1 MNAITTTSGGNV
13 LVPEN
18 MDQAM
23 RLATAMANAKMVPKH
38 LQQDVGSCLMVVEQA
53 MRWRASPF
61 AVAQCTSNIGG
72 KLAYEG
78 KLIAAILPSCG
89 AIVGELNYEYH
100 GDPKK
105 PEGLSVTVSGI
116 RASDGE
122 VKTIDLEWIMAKTE
136 NKYWTIQPE
145 QQLCY
150 AGARV
155 WARRW
160 TPGPLLGVYA
170 PEEFSAGKVDTF
182 DGTTVEARAEPPV
195 TAAPTVADWFK
206 SLDVDLANA
215 LDKDAVDAI
224 LARPDVQKMQD
235 DHTRPKAQ
243 GRLQFMLDAAIKRT
257 EIVIEGDT
265 GFDLDDDDGIDTPS
279 GPGLEPSG
287 DENRYEWEAQVNVM
301 LSDLGRQNSISLPA
315 FLKTQDYIDF
325 VTALSTSP
333 HKDLFVRVRDA
344 VQAANAR

>member
-1 MNAITTTSGGNV
+1 MSMTTSGGGGP

-38 LQQDVGSCLMVVEQA
+38 LQGDVGSCLMVVEQA
-53 MRWRASPF
+53 SRWKASPF

-89 AIVGELNYEYH
+89 AIIGELNYEYH

-105 PEGLSVTVSGI
+105 PATLSVTVSAM

-122 VKTIDLEWIMAKTE
+122 VKTIELDWATAKTD

-160 TPGPLLGVYA
+160 TPGPLLGIYA
-170 PEEFSAGKVDTF
+170 PEEFDAPKDSFA
-182 DGTTVEARAEPPV
+182 GTTIEIRPDPEQVMQPMTP
-195 TAAPTVADWFK
+195 APKRTWGDF
-206 SLDVDLANA
+206 LDDLELDLANA
-215 LDKDAVDAI
+215 TSAPEVDAI
-224 LARPDVQKMQD
+224 LARQAVQTAQD
-235 DHTRPKAQ
+235 TLKNGAKD
-243 GRLQFMLDAAIKRT
+243 RLQHMLDAALKRT
-257 EIVIEGDT
+257 APSLEDPLGM
-265 GFDLDDDDGIDTPS
+265 DGEA
-279 GPGLEPSG
+279 EPVV
-287 DENRYEWEAQVNVM
+287 EEV
-301 LSDLGRQNSISLPA
+301 
-315 FLKTQDYIDF
+315 
-325 VTALSTSP
+325 
-333 HKDLFVRVRDA
+333 
-344 VQAANAR
+344 